1 MKRILRTVL
10 ALTFAL
16 FACSLTC
23 VQATDL
29 DSAEQTNVLRVAAA
43 PIPHAE
49 LVEQVKPILAQLGIE
64 LRVTA
69 YADEMVPYTS
79 VENGLEDV
87 CFFGDLPHLTSFNE
101 TNSTSLVSVG
111 PIIYQPM
118 GIYPGFTTSLEELP
132 KGAVIQVPGDKIGK
146 ARALHLLEDN
156 GLLTLEPETGL
167 NATTKNIAETPLK
180 LKLREPDEIQLM
192 MDQAV
197 ETGEEFAVDLFI
209 RTADDAILSGF
220 SLSEDALALESPEA
234 DGPQAYAH
242 VMAVKKGME
251 NDYRVRALYAAL
263 SSETARAYLT
273 DSFRSMR

>member
-1 MKRILRTVL
+1 MKRILKTAL

-16 FACSLTC
+16 FASGLTC
-23 VQATDL
+23 AQAENL
-29 DSAEQTNVLRVAAA
+29 GSAEQTNVLRVAAA
-43 PIPHAE
+43 PVPHAE
-49 LVEQVKPILAQLGIE
+49 LVEQVKPILKQIGIE

-87 CFFGDLPHLTSFNE
+87 CFFSDLPHLTSFNE

-111 PIIYQPM
+111 PVIYQPM
-118 GIYPGFTTSLEELP
+118 GIYPGFTTSLEDVP
-132 KGAVIQVPGDKIGK
+132 KGAVVKVPGDKVGK
-146 ARALHLLEDN
+146 ARALHLLEDS

-167 NATTKNIAETPLK
+167 NATTKNIAENPLK
-180 LKLREPDEIQLM
+180 LKLRDPDSIQLM
-192 MDQAV
+192 MDQAA
-197 ETGEEFAVDLFI
+197 ETGEEFTVDLYI
-209 RTADDAILSGF
+209 YTADEAILSGF
-220 SLSEDALALESPEA
+220 SLSQDALALESPEA

-242 VMAVKKGME
+242 VMAVRKGME